1 MSIELAPTI
10 SGAPVR
16 MWKRYPAYRDS
27 GVKWLGAVPEG
38 WGEKRLKY
46 IASESLKYGAN
57 ESAELDDP
65 DLPRYI
71 RITDIA
77 ENGSLRVDTFKSLPE
92 DVARP
97 YLLKSGDILFAR
109 SGATVGKSF
118 IYHESWGR
126 ACYAGYLIR
135 LRINSR
141 VAAPEFISYFASSSA
156 YWDWASS
163 IFIQATIQHISAE
176 KYANF
181 SVAIPPLPEQRTIA
195 AFLDRETGRIDA
207 LIAKKERQIELL
219 QEKRAALIS
228 HAVTNGL
235 DPDVPMKDSGVEW
248 LGEVPAH
255 WNILAL
261 RRVVSRFVDY
271 RGKTPQKVD
280 RGVPLITAKNIKDG
294 HIDLSQSQE
303 FMREDEY
310 QDWMT
315 RGWPEIGDVLITTE
329 APLGEVAQ
337 VEDTFIALAQRII
350 LLKVN
355 KSRIINDYLK
365 YHFLSMSGQGELWTR
380 ASGSTALGIKAE
392 RFKGTLVSV
401 PPLNEQQ
408 KITRYLDSEISCLE
422 IPSSKIRE
430 SISKLREY
438 RAALIS
444 AAVTGNID
452 VRAELVS

>member
-1 MSIELAPTI
+1 MSSGLALETKEAH
-10 SGAPVR
+10 GGG
-16 MWKRYPAYRDS
+16 WKRYPAYRDS
-27 GVKWLGAVPEG
+27 GVAWLGAVPEG
-38 WGEKRLKY
+38 WEIMRTKY
-46 IASESLKYGAN
+46 CSKINMGQSPSSEDCNIDCIGLPFLQGNAEFGAVSPAPN
-57 ESAELDDP
+57 Q
-65 DLPRYI
+65 YC
-71 RITDIA
+71 
-77 ENGSLRVDTFKSLPE
+77 G
-92 DVARP
+92 VARKVTHTGD
-97 YLLKSGDILFAR
+97 LLISVRAPVGALNVADQDYGIGRGLCGITPNEINLNSAFCWHLLHYAR
-109 SGATVGKSF
+109 VQLNLCATGSTYDAVSAADVGNMV
-118 IYHESWGR
+118 
-126 ACYAGYLIR
+126 L
-135 LRINSR
+135 
-141 VAAPEFISYFASSSA
+141 V
-156 YWDWASS
+156 
-163 IFIQATIQHISAE
+163 
-176 KYANF
+176 
-181 SVAIPPLPEQRTIA
+181 IPPLPEQRTIA

-219 QEKRAALIS
+219 REKRAALIS
-228 HAVTNGL
+228 HAVTKGL
-235 DPDVPMKDSGVEW
+235 DLDAPMKNSGVEW
-248 LGEVPAH
+248 LGEVPEH

-271 RGKTPQKVD
+271 RGKTPEKVD

-365 YHFLSMSGQGELWTR
+365 YHFLSTSGQGELWTR

-408 KITRYLDSEISCLE
+408 KITRYLDSGISRLE
-422 IPSSKIRE
+422 RPSSKIRE

-438 RAALIS
+438 RTALIS
-444 AAVTGNID
+444 AAVTGKID
-452 VRAELVS
+452 VREELVS

>member
-1 MSIELAPTI
+1 MSSGLALEMQRVH
-10 SGAPVR
+10 GAG
-16 MWKRYPAYRDS
+16 WKQYPAYRDS
-27 GVKWLGAVPEG
+27 GVEWLGAVPEG
-38 WGEKRLKY
+38 WSVKRLKY
-46 IASESLKYGAN
+46 CAARINETVDGRES
-57 ESAELDDP
+57 
-65 DLPRYI
+65 DLPYTGLEHIESWTGRLTPIEEISTSEGQSSRY
-71 RITDIA
+71 
-77 ENGSLRVDTFKSLPE
+77 EPG
-92 DVARP
+92 DVLFGKLRP
-97 YLLKSGDILFAR
+97 YLAKAFRANELGICTGELLVLRPKDVSQDYLFSYILAR
-109 SGATVGKSF
+109 D
-118 IYHESWGR
+118 
-126 ACYAGYLIR
+126 
-135 LRINSR
+135 
-141 VAAPEFISYFASSSA
+141 FISIVDSSTYGAKMPRAS
-156 YWDWASS
+156 WD
-163 IFIQATIQHISAE
+163 FIGD
-176 KYANF
+176 
-181 SVAIPPLPEQRTIA
+181 LPILLPSEAEQRAIA

-228 HAVTNGL
+228 HAVTKGL
-235 DPDVPMKDSGVEW
+235 DPDAPMKDSGVEW
-248 LGEVPAH
+248 LGEVPEH

-271 RGKTPQKVD
+271 RGKTPEKVD

-294 HIDLSQSQE
+294 HVDLSQSQE

-329 APLGEVAQ
+329 APLGAVAQ

-408 KITRYLDSEISCLE
+408 KITRYLDSEISRLE

-430 SISKLREY
+430 SITKLREY
-438 RAALIS
+438 RTAIIS
-444 AAVTGNID
+444 AAVTGKID
-452 VRAELVS
+452 VREESAP

>member
-1 MSIELAPTI
+1 MSSGLAMETRKVY
-10 SGAPVR
+10 GDR
-16 MWKRYPAYRDS
+16 WKHYPAYKDS
-27 GVKWLGAVPEG
+27 GVEWVGEVPEH
-38 WGEKRLKY
+38 WGLKRLKY
-46 IASESLKYGAN
+46 ISTVNDGTLSETTDSDFELLYVDISSVDPVLGIKNKELMTFENAPSRARRKVCHGDVILSTVRTYLRAISPINDPEPNMIVSTGFAVIRPKDGLESQFAAYALRAPYFVDEVVANSVGVSYPAINAN
-57 ESAELDDP
+57 EL
-65 DLPRYI
+65 
-71 RITDIA
+71 ITF
-77 ENGSLRVDTFKSLPE
+77 N
-92 DVARP
+92 VA
-97 YLLKSGDILFAR
+97 L
-109 SGATVGKSF
+109 
-118 IYHESWGR
+118 
-126 ACYAGYLIR
+126 
-135 LRINSR
+135 
-141 VAAPEFISYFASSSA
+141 
-156 YWDWASS
+156 
-163 IFIQATIQHISAE
+163 
-176 KYANF
+176 
-181 SVAIPPLPEQRTIA
+181 PPLPEQHAIA
-195 AFLDRETGRIDA
+195 TFLDRETGHIDA
-207 LIAKKERQIELL
+207 LIVNKERQTELL
-219 QEKRAALIS
+219 REKRAALIS
-228 HAVTNGL
+228 HAVTKGL
-235 DPDVPMKDSGVEW
+235 DPDAPMKDSGVEW
-248 LGEVPAH
+248 LGEVPEH

-271 RGKTPQKVD
+271 RGKTPEKVD

-365 YHFLSMSGQGELWTR
+365 YHFLSTYGQGELWTR

-408 KITRYLDSEISCLE
+408 KITRYLDSEISRLE
-422 IPSSKIRE
+422 RPSSKIRE

-438 RAALIS
+438 RTALIS
-444 AAVTGNID
+444 AAVTGKID
-452 VRAELVS
+452 VREELVS